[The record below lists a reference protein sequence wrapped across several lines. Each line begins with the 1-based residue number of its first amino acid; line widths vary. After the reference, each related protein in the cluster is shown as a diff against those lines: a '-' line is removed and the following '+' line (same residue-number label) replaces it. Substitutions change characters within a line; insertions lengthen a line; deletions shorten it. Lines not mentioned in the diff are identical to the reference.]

1 MAAVMGIGAAAVTHA
16 GHGVPVLGSVMLMH
30 FIGMFGLSRVVGRV
44 ADRGGRVRAI
54 LSGLSLLALGGA
66 VIAFIPGIVAFGIG
80 LLLVGLGWSFGFIG
94 STVLLADAAPP
105 ERRARTLGRADL
117 SGQLSAAVVST
128 AGGWWFAARGAAG
141 LGVLAI
147 VGSMNPVV
155 FVLRFARPAHA
166 TSTNR

>member
-1 MAAVMGIGAAAVTHA
+1 
-16 GHGVPVLGSVMLMH
+16 MLVH
-30 FIGMFGLSRVVGRV
+30 FIGMFGLSRVVGRI
-44 ADRGGRVRAI
+44 ADRGGRIQAI
-54 LSGLSLLALGGA
+54 LSGLALLSIGGA

-117 SGQLSAAVVST
+117 TGQLSAAVVST

-141 LGVLAI
+141 LGLLAI
-147 VGSMNPVV
+147 VIALIPVALL
-155 FVLRFARPAHA
+155 LRFGKLASEPIRA
-166 TSTNR
+166 